1 MTPHEKKTMLE
12 FSRTIGVLWD
22 MDGVITDSEEAHF
35 ISWKKAL
42 DQHKVPFTRD
52 FFQKT
57 FGMNNRGILSL
68 LFNRDATEQEIAAIG
83 GLKEELFRHDIKGHL
98 EVLPGVTDW
107 LEILSRAGVRQAVAS
122 SAPQEN
128 IDAIIDELGLRT
140 MFHTLVS
147 GAKLSGKPDPATFLL
162 AAERLGVNPVDCL
175 VIEDATVGVEAARR
189 GKMKC
194 VAVCTTHQREELQ
207 DADIVVDR
215 LEDLKPK
222 DLASLFKP

>member
-1 MTPHEKKTMLE
+1 MLE
-12 FSRTIGVLWD
+12 ISRTIGVLWD
-22 MDGVITDSEEAHF
+22 MDGVITDSGEAHF
-35 ISWKKAL
+35 IAWKKAL
-42 DQHKVPFTRD
+42 DQHELPFTKE

-68 LFNRDATEQEIAAIG
+68 LFNRDATEQEVAAIG
-83 GLKEELFRHDIKGHL
+83 GLKEELFRQDIKGNL

-107 LEILSRAGVRQAVAS
+107 LQRFVRAGFRQAVAS

-128 IDAIIDELGLRT
+128 IDAIIDELGLT
-140 MFHTLVS
+140 NLFPTLVS
-147 GAKLSGKPDPATFLL
+147 GSKLSGKPDPATFLL

-189 GKMKC
+189 GRMKC
-194 VAVCTTHQREELQ
+194 IAVCTTHSREELQ

-215 LEDLKPK
+215 LVDLKPE
-222 DLASLFKP
+222 DLAALFQR